1 MSIREKIGTLA
12 ERLESRFG
20 REFGTCL
27 NCGKPTRSHEVGAR
41 RACHDCYSSG
51 QGIPMTDGGEERD
64 VPIIETFPENV
75 PEQFQNTDRWVCWAN
90 LEVSDGKYNK
100 VPVAPWADGNAY
112 PSKDY
117 KQKIIGFDTAAKFSQ
132 LEAYSSALLAE
143 YGVPD
148 DMVPKLGLFYH
159 LPPTDEGE
167 DFLFIDLD
175 DVRDP
180 DTGALHPAAI
190 EIIDAADSYA
200 QVSTSGTG
208 VHVFVRG
215 RLPDEYQTIQ
225 TTLEDTDEFP
235 DAEIEVYDN
244 DRLVAMTGD
253 HIEGT
258 PETVNENPDL
268 ISTLADE
275 YATEADKSNIDA
287 RGKDEYTEPATTKD
301 EIREVDKTEY
311 VQDVFDALY
320 HVDPTNIRIQSTVTE
335 ERSNGY
341 SLDPAFG
348 EASESGTRLWLDDDG
363 FVYRNGNIGLS
374 PLQLVA
380 LEEGIVSTV
389 GENPTGEDFWDAVDA
404 LRDRGAHIPE
414 LDRTSRFFS
423 SAAILPDVPRGKGEQ
438 GISTDELRNRV
449 CQTIQNAMIEERN
462 VAVDAIMSGGKT
474 YGTFKA
480 ADNLDHQI
488 TYFAPRLGMYDQ
500 AAEYAQEVGIP
511 EDEIKVLPSMKRDCP
526 TWDGQHGGEW
536 EEKVKR
542 QYYSGARPKV
552 IHEMNDGIP
561 CREEHDGE
569 CPYEA
574 MWDFDPDDYQV
585 IIGHYKHS
593 HVTHV
598 TMGRTVVFDE
608 DPASAFTTTLEGG
621 ELQQSI
627 NTFLDMDV
635 SPPVSDFD
643 ELLRIRRDDQRVKEC
658 GRWFNQMVQADE
670 FDFGS
675 PDSANVVRFDGE
687 NYHGYAPHAVYAIL
701 NTTPLEEGYPFERG
715 FMPGG
720 LSGSLFFSTS
730 DEHGDY
736 YVEFRES
743 PELHY
748 ANAVLALDGTP
759 LTDESRPDPHRVR
772 EWSQSLG
779 IDLEHHRV
787 LSDEE
792 RRNYIRDTL
801 GHTYVQVSESAMP
814 YSSGRYN
821 NMTEDAA
828 LCAGVREFYGQGEA
842 PIVTTS
848 KTVADEY
855 RDAGFEEQGLA
866 KKIDHTGNL
875 RGTNRYA
882 EERLGIQLGSSHH
895 GDHEIRRRA
904 AWLRETVEV
913 SGKGMDRDYG
923 SDLANS
929 ILRQMRENQ
938 TAQNVMRLGRDGGG
952 ALIVLKTAAFP
963 DWLPVAGKGGVTP
976 WPDGM
981 KEVLVA
987 WNDLSPGSLK
997 TVEVSEIAGHD
1008 AVSVSE
1014 RQVRNALDSFV
1025 ELGYVKKGDHP
1036 NDGRKNVYVDDGL
1049 GGVDPEEYAEVE
1061 LPDLEWPAPAGGDE
1075 GDVPEVRLTNIYT
1088 SDFDSSE
1095 ADLSEEQQSALPMG
1109 VGDVT
1114 GDMDRG
1120 DPPTEE

>member
-1 MSIREKIGTLA
+1 MSDK
-12 ERLESRFG
+12 
-20 REFGTCL
+20 
-27 NCGKPTRSHEVGAR
+27 
-41 RACHDCYSSG
+41 
-51 QGIPMTDGGEERD
+51 
-64 VPIIETFPENV
+64 IETQPENV
-75 PEQFQNTDRWVCWAN
+75 PETFQQRDRWLNWMY
-90 LEVSDGKYNK
+90 SDNGAKRA
-100 VPVAPWADGNAY
+100 VAYWERDSLKPIKG
-112 PSKDY
+112 Y
-117 KQKIIGFDTAAKFSQ
+117 KQKTASFDEAEKYTR
-132 LEAYSSALLAE
+132 LEPHHVGRLKKAGWGNS
-143 YGVPD
+143 V
-148 DMVPKLGLFYH
+148 GLFYLLPEVASDDGH
-159 LPPTDEGE
+159 L
-167 DFLFIDLD
+167 FLDWD

-180 DTGALHPAAI
+180 ETGAIHPTVI
-190 EIIDAADSYA
+190 EFIEKAGSYA

-208 VHVFVRG
+208 VHIFLIG
-215 RLPDEYQTIQ
+215 QLPDGYQTIQ
-225 TTLEDTDEFP
+225 ADLEPTDDFP
-235 DAEIEVYDN
+235 NPELEAYDH

-258 PETVNENPDL
+258 PETVERNDDL
-268 ISTLADE
+268 IETLCDE
-275 YATEADKSNIDA
+275 YGNKKEVTGTEY
-287 RGKDEYTEPATTKD
+287 REPTITKQ
-301 EIREVDKTEY
+301 EIQNVEKTEW
-311 VQDVFDALY
+311 VQDVYDAIA
-320 HVDPTNIRIQSTVTE
+320 HVDHTDITLRSELTE
-335 ERSNGY
+335 ERSGKSVSY
-341 SLDPAFG
+341 DPSWIAH
-348 EASESGTRLWLDDDG
+348 SDSGTRLGADGDG
-363 FVYRNGNIGLS
+363 FVYRDGDI
-374 PLQLVA
+374 QIDAAQVVA
-380 LEEGIVSTV
+380 LEEGIVSSV
-389 GENPTGEDFWDAVDA
+389 HDYPSGEDFWEDTLDE
-404 LRDRGAHIPE
+404 LRKRGAHIPE
-414 LDRTSRFFS
+414 LDRTSRYFS
-423 SAAILPDVPRGKGEQ
+423 SAAILPDVPRGKGKQ

-449 CQTIQNAMIEERN
+449 FHTLQNAMIEERN

-480 ADNLDHQI
+480 AANLDHQI
-488 TYFAPRLGMYDQ
+488 TYFAPRLDMYDQ

-511 EDEIKVLPSMKRDCP
+511 EDEIKILPSMKRDCP
-526 TWDGQHGGEW
+526 TWDGQHGKEW

-552 IHEMNDGIP
+552 IHEMNDDIP

-574 MWDFDPDDYQV
+574 MWDFDPDDVQV

-608 DPASAFTTTLEGG
+608 DPASAFTTRLEGG

-635 SPPVSDFD
+635 SPPVEDFD
-643 ELLRIRRDDQRVKEC
+643 ELLRIRRDDRRVKEC
-658 GRWFNQMVQADE
+658 ERWFNQMVQADE
-670 FDFGS
+670 FEFGS
-675 PDSANVVRFDGE
+675 PDSANVVALDGE

-701 NTTPLEEGYPFERG
+701 NTTPVEEGSDFERG
-715 FMPGG
+715 YMPEG

-730 DEHGDY
+730 DEHGEY

-743 PELHY
+743 PKLHY
-748 ANAVLALDGTP
+748 ANAVVALDGTP
-759 LTDESRPDPHRVR
+759 LIDESRSNPHKVR

-779 IDLEHHRV
+779 TDLEHVRI

-801 GHTYVQVSESAMP
+801 GHTYVQVSQNANP

-821 NMTEDAA
+821 SMTEDAA
-828 LCAGVREFYGQGEA
+828 LCAGVRDFYGQGDA
-842 PIVTTS
+842 PVVFTP
-848 KTVADEY
+848 KAVADEY
-855 RDAGFEEQGLA
+855 RNAGFVEDGLA
-866 KKIDHTGNL
+866 TEIDHPGNL
-875 RGTNRYA
+875 RGTDRYG
-882 EERLGIQLGSSHH
+882 EERLAIQLGSSHH

-904 AWLRETVEV
+904 AWLRETVDV

-923 SDLANS
+923 SDLANA

-938 TAQNVMRLGRDGGG
+938 TAQNVMRVGRDGGG
-952 ALIVLKTAAFP
+952 ALIVLKTAAIP
-963 DWLPVAGKGGVTP
+963 DYFPVAGTGGVTP

-987 WNDLSPGSLK
+987 WNDLSPGPLK
-997 TVEVSEIAGHD
+997 TVEVGEIADHD

-1049 GGVDPEEYAEVE
+1049 GSVDPEEYAEVE

-1095 ADLSEEQQSALPMG
+1095 ADLSEAQQSALPMG